1 MGQTIDVET
10 FKKNII
16 NAVDGKDSLFETY
29 IKNTS
34 LTDIFKDW
42 FNKNTKLSTENSKLK
57 MEIEQLE
64 VINSAMWED
73 VETKV
78 REKSE
83 RLYNDHEELKK
94 EHEKLLGN
102 INFVRDLFGRQ

>member
-29 IKNTS
+29 VNNTS
-34 LTDIFKDW
+34 LSTIFKDW

-57 MEIEQLE
+57 MR
-64 VINSAMWED
+64 N
-73 VETKV
+73 
-78 REKSE
+78 
-83 RLYNDHEELKK
+83 EELKEINADLMANIEIK
-94 EHEKLLGN
+94 IKEGNEKLYNEHEILKADHVRLLEN
-102 INFVRDLFGRQ
+102 VNFVRDLFGRQ